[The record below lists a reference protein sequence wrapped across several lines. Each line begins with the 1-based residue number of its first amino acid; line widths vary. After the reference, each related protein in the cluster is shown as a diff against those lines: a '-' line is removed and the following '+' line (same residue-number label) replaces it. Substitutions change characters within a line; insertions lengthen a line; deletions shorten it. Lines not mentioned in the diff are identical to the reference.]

1 MTSLTDSLEKLRLW
15 TEIDV
20 KSPNTKNTILRK
32 ISADTKN
39 PFQFDMDF
47 YQQHK
52 ERYSMLGQTNLELLQ
67 LSKPWRVNLKEDL
80 RNRIT
85 NPFNNYFGTHYIYQ

>member
-67 LSKPWRVNLKEDL
+67 LSKPWRVNLTVIKA
-80 RNRIT
+80 
-85 NPFNNYFGTHYIYQ
+85 IYKFKRGLKKQNHKSV

>member
-1 MTSLTDSLEKLRLW
+1 MAGLAESLSKLRQW

-20 KSPNTKNTILRK
+20 KSPNTRNSILRK

-39 PFQFDMDF
+39 PFSFDMEF

-52 ERYSMLGQTNLELLQ
+52 DRYSMLGQTNLELLY
-67 LSKPWRVNLKEDL
+67 LSKPWRVNLTVIKAVCKFKRL
-80 RNRIT
+80 LKKNQK
-85 NPFNNYFGTHYIYQ
+85 YV

>member
-32 ISADTKN
+32 ISADIKN
-39 PFQFDMDF
+39 PFQFDMEF

-67 LSKPWRVNLKEDL
+67 LSKPWRVNLTVIKAICKFKRGL
-80 RNRIT
+80 KKQN
-85 NPFNNYFGTHYIYQ
+85 HKSV